1 MEWSINKTDCNSKRN
16 PDDRET
22 NKDRLV
28 NNNNFTKIKSEVT
41 I

>member
-22 NKDRLV
+22 NKTGWLK
-28 NNNNFTKIKSEVT
+28 TTTLQKLSLK
-41 I
+41 